1 MKKYIWASLFFF
13 SVLGHILLDGILTD
27 RSNLIPTKIIPT
39 LILIGYLIKNRMDLL
54 FDNKFLFFLVTLILI
69 LFGDICLLFPKLF
82 SLGLI
87 LYIVAQGIYTYIFL
101 NRNSI
106 SISSLIGFFI
116 YGIFAITLFVTKV
129 DKGLVIPVII
139 YIFGL
144 MSMGYAVFSNRDKKY
159 YLLYIGALLFI
170 FSDTLLAYIRLN
182 HIISAFWNATILL
195 TYFSAQFCL
204 VFGSLK
210 NENE

>member
-1 MKKYIWASLFFF
+1 MKKYIWTILFFF

-39 LILIGYLIKNRMDLL
+39 LILIGYLVKYRKSLL
-54 FDNKFLFFLVTLILI
+54 FDNKFSFFLITLVLI

-101 NRNSI
+101 NRNTI
-106 SISSLIGFFI
+106 SISSIVGFCV
-116 YGIFAITLFVTKV
+116 YGIFAITLFITKV
-129 DKGLVIPVII
+129 DKSLVIPVII
-139 YIFGL
+139 YIFAL

-159 YLLYIGALLFI
+159 FLLYIGATLFI

-204 VFGSLK
+204 VFGSLR
-210 NENE
+210 NEKE